1 MCGFQISNNWKW
13 EGLLMNVYILFAY
26 DLHVDYRTAYKL
38 LYIDT
43 EWPSIQ
49 SIRKKKQRFI
59 PLHHTVCVFVH
70 IYSFDYIS
78 HFKLLL
84 SRQLTQKQKLLI
96 AETYYGPEGILKR
109 HSNLMLSITYFKT

>member
-1 MCGFQISNNWKW
+1 MTIYP
-13 EGLLMNVYILFAY
+13 E
-26 DLHVDYRTAYKL
+26 H
-38 LYIDT
+38 
-43 EWPSIQ
+43 
-49 SIRKKKQRFI
+49 KKKEAKVY
-59 PLHHTVCVFVH
+59 TSTSYCMCV
-70 IYSFDYIS
+70 ICSFDYIS